1 MARYGDPS
9 SKPASGGHGPRRE
22 AEPASTVP
30 GIGKSSLV
38 QRSVNNAGALAQAKP
53 GSRTLVEQLVPVPH
67 ADRGPAQMKVR
78 AEEDATTPSGGQPR
92 VDELDGNVA
101 EAGPAVASGPPI
113 QRHPKAKQH
122 EYVSFKI
129 VVARNMTG
137 EELKAVAAL
146 QVFGGAPAN
155 AAWKHV
161 KDAYTPA
168 DSPVELRVELSLLHR
183 VRGAANASKGIDTD
197 ENGRVSGADARAQE
211 LQAQPASDEKAALLA
226 EIDRRYRIASGTSP
240 GARSQLG
247 ETGSKALWSAIRDE
261 VLFQHQYIANL
272 PDKVK
277 ALIRVSIKG
286 RELTPADY
294 DQLFRVAKK
303 IEALPPGAAADYAS
317 KITGTTADLA
327 AFEAALDGYRAEL
340 DTREQDNTERSSVQ
354 NKLLGLEEVYKLYK
368 RYVQATTAEQVSPGV
383 TATKRLVKALG
394 GEAETADDLKQQLEQ
409 QLSRHGFASIAELAS
424 YISRFV
430 AAFEEGA
437 ARITLDILA
446 KYTGKLYK
454 ESQRYQD
461 PAVIKDLHGKLGG
474 FRTQHQE
481 FERNAR
487 LWNDHANTAHAD
499 HERGRRPGHGQIDPR
514 PPTAEQA
521 AAGERAKAAK
531 ASAEAQIKDLSKE
544 YPIFAEDDLPIDKR
558 LDKVKLAQ
566 ADESTL
572 AGVLQAHVAERTQ
585 VVTQAREQ
593 LQGKHALVYKMDKLM
608 PTFYAEMDIQPGSI
622 HDEIIKDKMR
632 DDAIAKIVGGVLLAI
647 VAVALTVVSLGTAT
661 PAVVAAGAA
670 IGAAGLGTYMAYE
683 EYKQYTA
690 EHAMA
695 DAGFA
700 DDPSVI
706 WLVLAIAGV
715 GMDMAV
721 AVRAVRAL
729 APAAKALEAGGE
741 LADFTKAVEALEKS
755 KQLERT
761 AAEAAARAAAA
772 RRSYQAA
779 KGELGDALGKVY
791 SFPGPLVDPDVY
803 RAVVKMA
810 TAKLREGGHSLSA
823 FVADIR
829 AARLAAKLGEL
840 TPEELAKVKQA
851 WAEAEIREAIAALPE
866 EQAERIL
873 YRISRGDAKGRAF
886 GTPRNP
892 NPPSID
898 QFNPRIQE
906 VRAGDIAQEIKETK
920 HGLLAEQEASLAKLS
935 NEELIRFRIEDP
947 ISASQGSG
955 GGLSLTGGHHRTAE
969 IARRV
974 AAGKLGPDTP
984 IPFLL
989 HD

>member
-1 MARYGDPS
+1 MARYGDSS
-9 SKPASGGHGPRRE
+9 SKPAKGEHGQRRE
-22 AEPASTVP
+22 AAPTSTAP

-38 QRSVNNAGALAQAKP
+38 QLSVNSSGALVQAKP
-53 GSRTLVEQLVPVPH
+53 GSSTLPAQLVPVQ
-67 ADRGPAQMKVR
+67 RRAQSN
-78 AEEDATTPSGGQPR
+78 ATAPPGGQPQ
-92 VDELDGNVA
+92 VDELNGRFA
-101 EAGPAVASGPPI
+101 EAGSAIASGPPI
-113 QRHPKAKQH
+113 QRHPEAKQR
-122 EYVSFKI
+122 EYVPFKVI
-129 VVARNMTG
+129 VTRDMTG
-137 EELKAVAAL
+137 EEFKTAAAL
-146 QVFGGAPAN
+146 QVFGGALASSE
-155 AAWKHV
+155 WKNV
-161 KDAYTPA
+161 KDAYTPT
-168 DSPVELRVELSLLHR
+168 DSPVELRVEISLLRR
-183 VRGAANASKGIDTD
+183 VRGVANRSKGIDTD
-197 ENGRVSGADARAQE
+197 ANGEVSGADARAQAF
-211 LQAQPASDEKAALLA
+211 QTQPTSDEKSAVLT
-226 EIDRRYRIASGTSP
+226 EIDRRYHAVSGTSP
-240 GARSQLG
+240 GTRIQSG
-247 ETGSKALWSAIRDE
+247 EAGSKELWSSIRDE

-277 ALIRVSIKG
+277 GLFRVSLKG

-303 IEALPPGAAADYAS
+303 IEALPPGAAADYAN

-327 AFEAALDGYRAEL
+327 AFEAAVDGYRAEL
-340 DTREQDNTERSSVQ
+340 DTREQANAERTRVQ

-383 TATKRLVKALG
+383 TATKQLVKALG
-394 GEAETADDLKQQLEQ
+394 GKAETADDLKQQLEQ
-409 QLSRHGFASIAELAS
+409 QLSRHGFASIAGLAS
-424 YISRFV
+424 YISRFI

-446 KYTGKLYK
+446 KYAGKLYK

-474 FRTQHQE
+474 FRTQHQA

-487 LWNDHANTAHAD
+487 IWNDYGKTANAEHAQGRQAGNGHIHA
-499 HERGRRPGHGQIDPR
+499 Q
-514 PPTAEQA
+514 PPSAEQA

-531 ASAEAQIKDLSKE
+531 ANAEAQIQDLSKE
-544 YPIFAEDDLPIDKR
+544 YPIFAEDDLPVDKR
-558 LDKVKLAQ
+558 LDKAKLAQ

-572 AGVLQAHVAERTQ
+572 GGVIQAHIAERNQ
-585 VVTQAREQ
+585 VVAQAREQ
-593 LQGKHALVYKMDKLM
+593 LESKHALVYKMDKLM

-647 VAVALTVVSLGTAT
+647 VTIALTVVSLGTAT
-661 PAVVAAGAA
+661 PAVVAAGAS
-670 IGAAGLGTYMAYE
+670 IGAAGLSTYMAYE

-695 DAGFA
+695 DAGLA
-700 DDPSVI
+700 DDPSVV
-706 WLVLAIAGV
+706 WLVLAIGGAGV
-715 GMDMAV
+715 DMAV
-721 AVRAVRAL
+721 VARAVRAL

-755 KQLERT
+755 KQLERK
-761 AAEAAARAAAA
+761 AAEAAGRAAAA

-779 KGELGDALGKVY
+779 KGELGEALGKVY

-810 TAKLREGGHSLSA
+810 TAKLREGGHSLSV

-898 QFNPRIQE
+898 DLNPRIQE
-906 VRAGDIAQEIKETK
+906 IRAGDIAREISATK
-920 HGLLAEQEASLAKLS
+920 HGLLAEQEASVNKLS

-947 ISASQGSG
+947 ISASQGPG

-974 AAGKLGPDTP
+974 AAGRLAPDTP